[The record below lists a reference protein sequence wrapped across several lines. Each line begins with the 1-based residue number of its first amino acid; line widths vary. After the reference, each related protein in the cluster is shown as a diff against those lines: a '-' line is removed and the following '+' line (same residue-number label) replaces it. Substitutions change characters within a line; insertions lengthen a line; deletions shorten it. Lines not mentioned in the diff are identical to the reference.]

1 MILKMHKR
9 CWYSL
14 EGSKFP
20 IIETFSRKETGFFA
34 VKDTSLNFFNN
45 YPMQLFKGGFN
56 SEN

>member
-1 MILKMHKR
+1 MHKR

-45 YPMQLFKGGFN
+45 YPMQLFTEKRIFTPPP
-56 SEN
+56 